1 MGPMSRARV
10 QILVSTAERGCAG
23 DHAQACPRRV
33 ATRSWRLKALRGT
46 VEGLDMSSLAM
57 SSESGYENDGDTQA
71 EDDAEHVSS
80 VVVQLLRR
88 PRWQTVGA
96 CRGERVEMF
105 IPDRGG
111 PTARAKQLCA
121 RCTVRAECL
130 RYALGGSRSGG
141 ILGRH
146 QRTRTAEAS
155 GRQSSREGVR
165 LT

>member
-1 MGPMSRARV
+1 MPRLSLGAVKGPGLKFSEA
-10 QILVSTAERGCAG
+10 TAERGRARIRA
-23 DHAQACPRRV
+23 HLRPHSV
-33 ATRSWRLKALRGT
+33 ATSSCVLKGLRRS
-46 VEGLDMSSLAM
+46 VESLDMTSLAM
-57 SSESGYENDGDTQA
+57 SAESGCETTDETEA
-71 EDDAEHVSS
+71 ESVSS

-130 RYALGGSRSGG
+130 RYSLAVPDLVGYWAGTNERERRKLRAASR
-141 ILGRH
+141 R
-146 QRTRTAEAS
+146 EKAS
-155 GRQSSREGVR
+155 A
-165 LT
+165 

>member
-1 MGPMSRARV
+1 M
-10 QILVSTAERGCAG
+10 T
-23 DHAQACPRRV
+23 
-33 ATRSWRLKALRGT
+33 
-46 VEGLDMSSLAM
+46 SLAM
-57 SSESGYENDGDTQA
+57 SA
-71 EDDAEHVSS
+71 ETATETTDETDVDSVTS

-130 RYALGGSRSGG
+130 RYALAVPDLVGYWAGTNERERRKLRAASR
-141 ILGRH
+141 R
-146 QRTRTAEAS
+146 EKAS
-155 GRQSSREGVR
+155 A
-165 LT
+165 

>member
-1 MGPMSRARV
+1 LTWWPGLWTGEGGKPLNVVGPGLAFGHAHAAWSFRAC
-10 QILVSTAERGCAG
+10 L
-23 DHAQACPRRV
+23 
-33 ATRSWRLKALRGT
+33 LKALSGS
-46 VEGLDMSSLAM
+46 VEGLDMTSLAM
-57 SSESGYENDGDTQA
+57 SAESAIQTTDETDVDS
-71 EDDAEHVSS
+71 VSS

-130 RYALGGSRSGG
+130 RYALAVPDLVGYWAGTNERERRKLRAASR
-141 ILGRH
+141 R
-146 QRTRTAEAS
+146 EKAS
-155 GRQSSREGVR
+155 A
-165 LT
+165 

>member
-1 MGPMSRARV
+1 V
-10 QILVSTAERGCAG
+10 VVAG
-23 DHAQACPRRV
+23 GSAKDPEQECRKV
-33 ATRSWRLKALRGT
+33 
-46 VEGLDMSSLAM
+46 DMTSLAM
-57 SSESGYENDGDTQA
+57 SSESACDT
-71 EDDAEHVSS
+71 EDEDVVDSVS

-130 RYALGGSRSGG
+130 RYALAVPDLVGYWAGTNERERRRLRAASR
-141 ILGRH
+141 R
-146 QRTRTAEAS
+146 EKAS
-155 GRQSSREGVR
+155 A
-165 LT
+165 

>member
-1 MGPMSRARV
+1 MTG
-10 QILVSTAERGCAG
+10 
-23 DHAQACPRRV
+23 
-33 ATRSWRLKALRGT
+33 
-46 VEGLDMSSLAM
+46 LAM
-57 SSESGYENDGDTQA
+57 SAESPCESA
-71 EDDAEHVSS
+71 EEPGVDDVSA

-130 RYALGGSRSGG
+130 RYALAVPDLVGYWAGTNERERRRLRAASR
-141 ILGRH
+141 
-146 QRTRTAEAS
+146 
-155 GRQSSREGVR
+155 REKAHV
-165 LT
+165 